1 MAFRLGPHAT
11 MTLRNLALT
20 WEQGQHVLIAGGTGS
35 GKTLLARYLDQ
46 IRLDKGGSVVVFI
59 GKLQDDNTIADHY
72 KGWTRWTTWPAN
84 PNPNERK
91 VLLWPKV
98 EGLDYASAMELLKR
112 EFRKALQAISVKGH
126 WTVHLDE
133 GLMMSESKQLNLG
146 ADIGAMYALM
156 RSARGTMITLAQRPA
171 NLPLSIYSNL
181 SYAFV
186 GYARE
191 QSDLTRLAN
200 LGSRLSARELANV
213 IQKNGRHDF
222 TFIDAV
228 NNSLP
233 TKINLAR

>member
-1 MAFRLGPHAT
+1 M
-11 MTLRNLALT
+11 
-20 WEQGQHVLIAGGTGS
+20 
-35 GKTLLARYLDQ
+35 
-46 IRLDKGGSVVVFI
+46 
-59 GKLQDDNTIADHY
+59 
-72 KGWTRWTTWPAN
+72 
-84 PNPNERK
+84 
-91 VLLWPKV
+91 KV
-98 EGLDYASAMELLKR
+98 E
-112 EFRKALQAISVKGH
+112 FQKALRAISVKGH